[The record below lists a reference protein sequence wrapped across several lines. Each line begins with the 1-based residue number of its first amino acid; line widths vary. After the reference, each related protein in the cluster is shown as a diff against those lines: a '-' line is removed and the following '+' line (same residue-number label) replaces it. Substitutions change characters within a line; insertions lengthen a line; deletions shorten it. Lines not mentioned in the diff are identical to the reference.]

1 MSEIKTA
8 RITGTMFGREDHGIL
23 TFMIFVE
30 MNDGCCG
37 IGGYAL
43 DWADAES
50 QQRVYSGRGLKAIS
64 RILSTVGVQQWE
76 DLTGKYIRVKTEG
89 WGKPIYE
96 IGNIIKEDW
105 FNLKDFF
112 EGKTDL

>member
-8 RITGTMFGREDHGIL
+8 RITDTMFGREDHGIL

-30 MNDGCCG
+30 MNDSRCG

-43 DWADAES
+43 DWVNAKS
-50 QQRVYSGRGLKAIS
+50 KQRIYEGRGLEAIS
-64 RILSTVGVQQWE
+64 RILSTVGVRQWE
-76 DLTGKYIRVKTEG
+76 DLTGKYIRVKDEG